1 MRPLDTAIFRWINEW
16 PDLLEPFFYAIS
28 EGNKWW
34 PVRILLL
41 AVFFFVFTRSK
52 KAAVTALFSWLPAN
66 ELCDLLKNGFKMPR
80 PNVELAD
87 VQLRVGEMTSFGT
100 ASAHSANM
108 MAVATVF
115 WLLYRPAGYVFL
127 PLAILTGI
135 SRIYVGVHYP
145 YQVLLGWFVG
155 ATVGALL
162 VLVVQSV
169 ERQIGKRKN
178 SLADSSSEGSTPVSE
193 PSEAN

>member
-1 MRPLDTAIFRWINEW
+1 MHISHVVAPLCPFVNEPCRVVQWAVRPLDTAIFRWINEW

-115 WLLYRPAGYVFL
+115 WLLYRLQDMYFCL
-127 PLAILTGI
+127 W
-135 SRIYVGVHYP
+135 RY
-145 YQVLLGWFVG
+145 
-155 ATVGALL
+155 
-162 VLVVQSV
+162 
-169 ERQIGKRKN
+169 
-178 SLADSSSEGSTPVSE
+178 
-193 PSEAN
+193 